1 MGELGIGESGSQ
13 QTLVN
18 NDVSL
23 VVEQFPSSWCFFFCG
38 FPQIYNFFY
47 RVLPFL
53 VFLFSIVSSPL
64 ILTHTVIEF
73 LLEWWKVMVEIGN
86 VYSSP

>member
-1 MGELGIGESGSQ
+1 MGKLGIGGSGSQ

-23 VVEQFPSSWCFFFCG
+23 VVEQFPSSWCFS
-38 FPQIYNFFY
+38 IMVSLRYTIFY

-53 VFLFSIVSSPL
+53 VFLFSIVSSLL